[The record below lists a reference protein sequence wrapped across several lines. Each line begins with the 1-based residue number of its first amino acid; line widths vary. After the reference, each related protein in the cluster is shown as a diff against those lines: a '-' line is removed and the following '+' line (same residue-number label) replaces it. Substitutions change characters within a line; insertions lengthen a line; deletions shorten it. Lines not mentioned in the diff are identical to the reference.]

1 MGRTRRY
8 TAIGYDPHAWD
19 RMRERRVSE
28 QQVERAIANPTQSAP
43 STDPPGRI
51 VAEYDTT
58 AGNTLRVVYV
68 EVATAG
74 GTEAFVLPV
83 LRFRRRRR

>member
-1 MGRTRRY
+1 MGGTHGY
-8 TAIGYDPHAWD
+8 AAIAYDPHARD

-28 QQVERAIANPTQSAP
+28 QQVERVIANPTRRFP
-43 STDPPGRI
+43 STDPPGRV

-74 GTEAFVLPV
+74 GTEALVLTV